1 MSPAAGALLLD
12 RVELPG
18 RRRLRFAPSPTGD
31 LHIGNVRTALLSY
44 CLAGDDGRFL
54 VRIEDTDRE
63 RYQPES
69 VPGYLE
75 TLAWLGLAWDE
86 GPDIGGPCAPY
97 TESERLPYFQAAA
110 GRLVESGAAYFCFC
124 SKERLDAL
132 RATQR
137 RAGLP
142 TRYDGQCRTLTKE
155 EVAQRRGQ
163 GEASVVRLRVP
174 PGETRWDDLVLG
186 PQLFDNDSVDDQVL
200 LKSDGFPTYHLAQVV
215 DDHLMGI
222 TEVVRAVEWLPSTPK
237 HLITYAALGWEPP
250 RFAHVALVLGLDHS
264 KLSKRHGAQTVAE
277 FRELGYLPEAL
288 VNFLAFLGW
297 SPGTEEEI
305 FTLAELR
312 QRMTFDRLQASPA
325 VLDQQRLD
333 YLNGVWIRKLSVEQL
348 AARMVPFLPQA
359 TPDQLVPI
367 AAMVQE
373 RIRRLDQ
380 VAGLLT
386 FAFAEPE
393 PSAEF
398 LRGKLT
404 SDQART
410 FLERVPAVL
419 DGDPAELMD
428 RLRRAAQEPAGGDPG
443 PAKKYIQSAMR
454 VLRVAVTGAEVTPP
468 LPESI
473 DLIGLEAAERR
484 IQRALK
490 ALSDERSSPAL
501 DPAAGDLLPQAAD
514 TILP

>member
-1 MSPAAGALLLD
+1 LSSDSSDLLPELVD
-12 RVELPG
+12 LPG
-18 RRRLRFAPSPTGD
+18 RRRLRFAPSPTGE

-75 TLAWLGLAWDE
+75 TLAWLGLHWDE

-110 GRLVESGAAYFCFC
+110 ERLVASGAAYLCFC
-124 SKERLDAL
+124 TKERLEEL
-132 RATQR
+132 RAAQR
-137 RAGLP
+137 TAGLP
-142 TRYDGQCRTLTKE
+142 TRYDRHCRNLTE
-155 EVAQRRGQ
+155 EEISERRGR
-163 GEASVVRLRVP
+163 GEPSVVRLLVP
-174 PGETRWDDLVLG
+174 SGETRWDDLVLG
-186 PQLFDNDSVDDQVL
+186 PQLVDNETVDDQVL

-237 HLITYAALGWEPP
+237 HLITYAALGWPAP
-250 RFAHVALVLGLDHS
+250 RFAHVALVLGQDHS
-264 KLSKRHGAQTVAE
+264 KLSKRHGAQTVSE

-305 FTLAELR
+305 FTLSELR
-312 QRMTFDRLQASPA
+312 QRVTFDRLQSSPA
-325 VLDQQRLD
+325 ILDQQRLD
-333 YLNGVWIRKLSVEQL
+333 YLNGVWIRKLPVEQL
-348 AARMVPFLPQA
+348 AQRIQPFLPQA
-359 TPDQLVPI
+359 QSEQLVPI

-380 VAGLLT
+380 VPGLLA
-386 FAFAEPE
+386 FAFSEPT
-393 PSAEF
+393 ADADF
-398 LRGKLT
+398 LRGKL
-404 SDQART
+404 SRDEARG
-410 FLERVPAVL
+410 FLEGVPAL
-419 DGDPAELMD
+419 LAGDPSELMV
-428 RLRRAAQEPAGGDPG
+428 RLRSRAQELGGGDPTTE
-443 PAKKYIQSAMR
+443 KKFIQSAMR
-454 VLRVAVTGAEVTPP
+454 VLRVATTGAEVTPP

-473 DLIGLEAAERR
+473 ALIGQEAAIRR
-484 IQRALK
+484 IERATKVL
-490 ALSDERSSPAL
+490 AESGLISGPGSRTA
-501 DPAAGDLLPQAAD
+501 
-514 TILP
+514 

>member
-1 MSPAAGALLLD
+1 LSSESSDLLPEL
-12 RVELPG
+12 VELPG

-44 CLAGDDGRFL
+44 CLTGEDGRFL

-75 TLAWLGLAWDE
+75 TLAWLGLHWDE

-110 GRLVESGAAYFCFC
+110 ERLEAAGAAYFCFC
-124 SKERLDAL
+124 TRERLDEL
-132 RATQR
+132 RAAQR
-137 RAGLP
+137 TAGLP
-142 TRYDGQCRTLTKE
+142 TRYDGHCRTLTKE
-155 EVAQRRGQ
+155 EVSERRER
-163 GEASVVRLRVP
+163 GEMSVVRLLVP

-186 PQLFDNDSVDDQVL
+186 PQLFDNESVDDQVL

-237 HLITYAALGWEPP
+237 HLITYAALGWQPP
-250 RFAHVALVLGLDHS
+250 RFAHVALVLGPDHS
-264 KLSKRHGAQTVAE
+264 KLSKRHGAQTVTE

-305 FTLAELR
+305 FTLPELR
-312 QRMTFDRLQASPA
+312 QRVTFERLQSSPA
-325 VLDQQRLD
+325 ILDQQRLD
-333 YLNGVWIRKLSVEQL
+333 YLNGVWIRKLPVEQL
-348 AARMVPFLPQA
+348 AARIQPFLPQA
-359 TPDQLVPI
+359 SPDQLVPI

-380 VAGLLT
+380 VPGLLA
-386 FAFAEPE
+386 FAFSEPV
-393 PSAEF
+393 PDADS

-404 SDQART
+404 PEEALT
-410 FLERVPAVL
+410 FLARVPEL
-419 DGDPAELMD
+419 LGGDPSELMD
-428 RLRRAAQEPAGGDPG
+428 RLRGLAKELASGDP
-443 PAKKYIQSAMR
+443 PTRKKYVQSAMR
-454 VLRVAVTGAEVTPP
+454 VLRVATTGAEVTPP

-473 DLIGLEAAERR
+473 ALIGPEATVRR
-484 IQRALK
+484 IQRATQVLTQ
-490 ALSDERSSPAL
+490 
-501 DPAAGDLLPQAAD
+501 AG
-514 TILP
+514 